1 MPRATIYGTEEK
13 SLFGSTKNTDKKREN
28 KGSFEAFCVLHA
40 NSKIT
45 DNKKKK
51 HFLKKLLKPNSNLW
65 HQKLI

>member
-45 DNKKKK
+45 DNKKKTFFEK
-51 HFLKKLLKPNSNLW
+51 IVKA
-65 HQKLI
+65 